1 MSALSPV
8 LNPAP
13 VVPHMHLPPS
23 TSRQSGTGRRLRRLV
38 RLGGRNVLGTLG
50 VSIVIAL
57 VLIAVLAGW
66 LSPYDPNSQVGTR
79 LTEPGRAY
87 LLGLDQYGRD
97 VLSRL
102 IYGARTSLIISASS
116 VGIALL
122 VGGTLG
128 LLAGFYRGWVDTLA
142 MRVMD
147 VLFTLPSIIL
157 AIALAGLLGATLQ
170 NVILAV
176 AVVTAPSLA
185 RISRAPTLVAR
196 EAEFV
201 VSARASGAGDGR
213 IILCHVLPNVLAPI
227 IVQATVSVANAIIIE
242 ASLGFLGLGVPPPEV
257 SWGNMLGTG
266 RQFIELA
273 NGLTIFPGLAIMVA
287 VLGFNFAGDGLRDV
301 LDPHLRTI

>member
-1 MSALSPV
+1 VNALSPV
-8 LNPAP
+8 LHPAP
-13 VVPHMHLPPS
+13 AVPRVNLPRA
-23 TSRQSGTGRRLRRLV
+23 TGRQSVAGRFRRVARLA
-38 RLGGRNVLGTLG
+38 GRNLLGTLG
-50 VSIVIAL
+50 AVIVIAL
-57 VLIAVLAGW
+57 ILIAALAGW
-66 LSPYDPNSQVGTR
+66 LSPYDPNSQVGAR
-79 LTEPGRAY
+79 LTEPGAPF

-102 IYGARTSLIISASS
+102 IYGVRTSLIISASS

-128 LLAGFYRGWVDTLA
+128 LLAGYYRGWVDTVA

-147 VLFTLPSIIL
+147 VVFTLPSIIL

-201 VSARASGAGDGR
+201 LSARAVGAGDAR
-213 IILCHVLPNVLAPI
+213 IMVHHVLPNVLAPI
-227 IVQATVSVANAIIIE
+227 IVQATVSVASAIIIE
-242 ASLGFLGLGVPPPEV
+242 ASLGFLGLGVPPPAV

-266 RQFIELA
+266 REFLELA
-273 NGLTIFPGLAIMVA
+273 NGLTIFPGLAIMVT
-287 VLGFNFAGDGLRDV
+287 VLGFNFAGDGLRDI
-301 LDPHLRTI
+301 LDPRLSIT